1 LDAKRGNELI
11 LISQRVHDYADQQLK
26 EYLEKTYTS
35 AGPDSMGDQLEN
47 WLFLS
52 EETSAYMLGNA
63 VAMLA
68 PEYRDPEILG
78 FEKYLRKVIAYAEKK
93 QAGDETPER
102 LQ

>member
-1 LDAKRGNELI
+1 MDKKRQNELI
-11 LISQRVHDYADQQLK
+11 VIAQRVHDYADQQLK
-26 EYLEKTYTS
+26 EYLEKTYVS
-35 AGPDSMGDQLEN
+35 AGSDSMGDQLED
-47 WLFLS
+47 WLFLA

-68 PEYRDPEILG
+68 PEYRDPEIHG